1 MSNRTLLACL
11 ALGALV
17 VAAGPRPAV
26 AKDEAG
32 GFARSFLADVSIG
45 NALQGDI
52 VILLPLVVRDAPEKP
67 AVATQWAAE
76 GLSFAEPEMRAER
89 YSVEIRNAGPKPV
102 LVLGGT
108 VLIGGHRDRMLR
120 SATIVDPG
128 TAAEVDA
135 LAAEAAD
142 LMRKEASAFQMAR
155 SLAPIYLRRKAD
167 LGSES
172 GLVAGFVSRNLEFR
186 NPGDDRRSLAAIGT
200 SKKLQDLTAEARQ
213 KLQNALHGFDPGG
226 VVVGTIVAYRG
237 RVQGLTLYGH
247 PDFVKEASAAYLL
260 GATYSAAAVALQAE
274 RKNVPVPGKDDAAK
288 TLEIVKEEAAKL
300 LDRLRE
306 ARFKTEAPP
315 DGATGDYVRIQLSDG
330 TRGRAVGL
338 DGRLVHLAVYP
349 HDPFESAYYG
359 SSIKLPDEDTLSD
372 PDRIG
377 LAELSRGS
385 GVRMTEYE
393 KRLYGRLSGAA
404 RSPGLVTGRGGVGG
418 GVGRR

>member
-1 MSNRTLLACL
+1 
-11 ALGALV
+11 
-17 VAAGPRPAV
+17 
-26 AKDEAG
+26 
-32 GFARSFLADVSIG
+32 
-45 NALQGDI
+45 
-52 VILLPLVVRDAPEKP
+52 
-67 AVATQWAAE
+67 
-76 GLSFAEPEMRAER
+76 
-89 YSVEIRNAGPKPV
+89 
-102 LVLGGT
+102 
-108 VLIGGHRDRMLR
+108 MLR
-120 SATIVDPG
+120 NATIVDPG
-128 TAAEVDA
+128 TSAEVDA

-142 LMRKEASAFQMAR
+142 LMRKEATAFQMAR

-186 NPGDDRRSLAAIGT
+186 NPGDERRSLAAIGQ
-200 SKKLQDLTAEARQ
+200 SKVLQDLTDEARR

-247 PDFVKEASAAYLL
+247 PDFVKETSAAYLL

-300 LDRLRE
+300 LERLQK
-306 ARFKTEAPP
+306 ARYKAEPPP
-315 DGATGDYVRIQLSDG
+315 DGARGDYVRIQLSDG

-338 DGRLVHLAVYP
+338 DGRLVHLALYP

-359 SSIKLPDEDTLSD
+359 SSIQLPNEEILSD

-377 LAELSRGS
+377 LAELSRGG

-393 KRLYGRLSGAA
+393 KRLYGRLSGAG
-404 RSPGLVTGRGGVGG
+404 RSPGLVTGRGGGG
-418 GVGRR
+418 GGGRR